1 MSLSPYAKAASEEVN
16 NLGILSSLKDYL
28 TIRVNLI
35 VEDFFKKNNDNFHGI
50 FDKEI
55 YNESLDV
62 RRKVYDFLESE
73 TKAIVRKFNE
83 NKEKFEYDFGWYE
96 NVTTQVRH
104 KITLDELHLELCKMI
119 KEIYYVFLEDKFP
132 EKYRVTVVEEFLVR
146 GEIKSKFS

>member
-73 TKAIVRKFNE
+73 TKTIVRKFNE
-83 NKEKFEYDFGWYE
+83 NK
-96 NVTTQVRH
+96 
-104 KITLDELHLELCKMI
+104 
-119 KEIYYVFLEDKFP
+119 
-132 EKYRVTVVEEFLVR
+132 
-146 GEIKSKFS
+146 